1 MKKIALLSFI
11 FMTLY
16 YTNSYAYGN
25 TYAVIVG
32 VADYEIGSKND
43 LTYTINDAHKMV
55 HFLMSK
61 EGGRVPAKNIY
72 LMTNEK
78 ANHDDILKYTKKLF
92 SKAVQGDRV
101 LFYFSGHGM
110 KGAFVPYDIR
120 SNGSNLL
127 YFSELKEAFR
137 SAKCNTKLL
146 FADACFAG
154 SLKKNST
161 KEFELAITKEF
172 KISSIKVPQKEGKQ
186 NIAVMLSCKENE
198 TSLEQGSLK
207 QGIFTYT
214 LIKGL
219 RGYAD
224 RNKNDK
230 ITIKELFYYVHD
242 NTKKLAS
249 MSNNHKQTPVLF
261 GNFNLN
267 LIVGRVY

>member
-1 MKKIALLSFI
+1 MKKIILLSVLFI
-11 FMTLY
+11 SLF
-16 YTNSYAYGN
+16 SIKGFAYGN
-25 TYAVIVG
+25 TYAVIIG
-32 VADYEIGSKND
+32 VADYEIGEKND
-43 LTYTINDAHKMV
+43 LTWTINDAHKMV

-61 EGGRVPAKNIY
+61 EGGSVPAKNIY

-78 ANHDDILKYTKKLF
+78 ARKADILKYTKKLF
-92 SKAVQGDRV
+92 SKAEQGDRV

-110 KGAFVPYDIR
+110 KGAFVPYDVR

-137 SAKCNTKLL
+137 YAKCNTKLL

-161 KEFELAITKEF
+161 KEFEEAISKESKF
-172 KISSIKVPQKEGKQ
+172 SSIKVSQKSRKQ
-186 NIAVMLSCKENE
+186 NIVVMLSCKDNE
-198 TSLEQGSLK
+198 TSLERSGLK

-219 RGYAD
+219 RGFAD
-224 RNKNDK
+224 KNSNHK

-242 NTKKLAS
+242 NTKRLAS

-261 GNFNLN
+261 GDFNLN